1 MELFFVCAEAI
12 MFVDQITLELRAG
25 KGGNGVVAWRKEKY
39 LPKGGPYGGNG
50 GHGGS
55 ILIQAATN
63 MYSFE
68 EYRNLR
74 FLKADDGQAGAS
86 NNRTGRNGKDLVL
99 KVPQGTLLRDA
110 NTGELI
116 HDFTKDGEQI
126 VVCQGGKGGKG
137 NVFFKTSTNRA
148 PTKAT
153 PGKPGEVRLVELE
166 LKLIA
171 DIGLVGF
178 PNAGKSTLFNT
189 LARTEVKVGAYPF
202 TTLHPSL
209 GLVYQ
214 EGYHKPWII
223 ADIPGII
230 EGASQNRGLG
240 LDFLRHIERTRL
252 LLFVVDVSGIE
263 RSAPEKDLKILMGE
277 LFAYKEELKNKNMVI
292 ALNKI
297 DQLLPDER
305 EKRLTLLMREFPDQE
320 FILLSGLTA
329 EGVDTLQDLFR
340 SKLSE

>member
-1 MELFFVCAEAI
+1 

-25 KGGNGVVAWRKEKY
+25 KGGNGVVACRKEKY

-50 GHGGS
+50 GNGGS
-55 ILIQAATN
+55 ILIEAVAN

-74 FLKADDGQAGAS
+74 FLKANDGQPGAS
-86 NNRTGRNGKDLVL
+86 NNRTGKNGKDLVL
-99 KVPQGTLLRDA
+99 KVPEGTLLRDA
-110 NTGELI
+110 HTGELI
-116 HDFTKDGEQI
+116 HDFTKDGERI
-126 VVCQGGKGGKG
+126 VVCQGGRGGKG
-137 NVFFKTSTNRA
+137 NVFFKTSVNRA

-153 PGKPGEVRLVELE
+153 PGKPGEIRLVELE

-189 LARTEVKVGAYPF
+189 LARAEVKVGAYPF
-202 TTLHPSL
+202 TTLQPSL
-209 GLVYQ
+209 GLVHQKGYLYQ
-214 EGYHKPWII
+214 KPWVI

-252 LLFVVDVSGIE
+252 LLLVVDISGVE
-263 RSAPEKDLKILMGE
+263 RNSPEKDLEILLNE
-277 LFAYKEELKNKNMVI
+277 LSAYKEDLKNKSMVI
-292 ALNKI
+292 ALNKT

-305 EKRLTLLMREFPDQE
+305 EERLALLKRTFPDQQ
-320 FILLSGLTA
+320 FILLSGLTG
-329 EGVDTLQDLFR
+329 EGVDALHDLFN

>member
-1 MELFFVCAEAI
+1 

-50 GHGGS
+50 GNGGS
-55 ILIQAATN
+55 ILIEAVTN

-99 KVPQGTLLRDA
+99 KVPEGTLLWDA
-110 NTGELI
+110 ATGELI
-116 HDFTKDGEQI
+116 HDFTKDGERI
-126 VVCQGGKGGKG
+126 VVCQGGRGGKG

-153 PGKPGEVRLVELE
+153 PGKPGEIRLVELE

-209 GLVYQ
+209 GLVHQ
-214 EGYHKPWII
+214 EGMLYQKPWIM

-252 LLFVVDVSGIE
+252 LLFVIDISGIE
-263 RSAPEKDLKILMGE
+263 RHSPEQDLKILMGE
-277 LFAYKEELKNKNMVI
+277 LLAYKEELKDKDMVI

-305 EKRLTLLMREFPDQE
+305 EERVALLKQQFPDQE
-320 FILLSGLTA
+320 FILLSGLTG
-329 EGVDTLQDLFR
+329 EGVDALYDLFK